1 MFDRWL
7 KKKTEVVSP
16 VKGVCIP
23 LEQVK
28 DSVFA
33 SKMLGDGFAVEP
45 AEDLVSAPVAGKVV
59 MLPGHRATRWES
71 GRIKAWRS

>member
-33 SKMLGDGFAVEP
+33 SKMLGDRALAVTGGGSG
-45 AEDLVSAPVAGKVV
+45 VRAGWPER
-59 MLPGHRATRWES
+59 LCACRATGPR
-71 GRIKAWRS
+71 GGNPDG